1 MIPAM
6 VFVGLLFQLGWVY
19 YASLLGL
26 ATFVSLRIVQNRVT
40 LFKHDKKDPK
50 KLYKMGEVLA
60 RDFVITAIVFTLSL
74 MVSSLLK
81 ITLTFL

>member
-1 MIPAM
+1 M
-6 VFVGLLFQLGWVY
+6 
-19 YASLLGL
+19 
-26 ATFVSLRIVQNRVT
+26 
-40 LFKHDKKDPK
+40 FKHDRKDPK

-81 ITLTFL
+81 INPTFL